1 MFKSCEVVVLEYTT
15 CAGCEAR
22 MVARDVHSDW
32 RYTVKM
38 CQQYFAGGMNVDTE
52 GGSGE

>member
-1 MFKSCEVVVLEYTT
+1 MFKSYEVAVLEYAM

-22 MVARDVHSDW
+22 MLARDVHSDW
-32 RYTVKM
+32 RYAVNM
-38 CQQYFAGGMNVDTE
+38 CQQYFAGGINVDTE

>member
-1 MFKSCEVVVLEYTT
+1 MVLEYAM

-22 MVARDVHSDW
+22 MVATDVHSDW
-32 RYTVKM
+32 CYTVNV
-38 CQQYFAGGMNVDTE
+38 CQQYFAGGINVDTE

>member
-1 MFKSCEVVVLEYTT
+1 VVSEYAM

-22 MVARDVHSDW
+22 ILARDENSD
-32 RYTVKM
+32 RSYTVNT
-38 CQQYFAGGMNVDTE
+38 CQQYFAGGIHVDTE